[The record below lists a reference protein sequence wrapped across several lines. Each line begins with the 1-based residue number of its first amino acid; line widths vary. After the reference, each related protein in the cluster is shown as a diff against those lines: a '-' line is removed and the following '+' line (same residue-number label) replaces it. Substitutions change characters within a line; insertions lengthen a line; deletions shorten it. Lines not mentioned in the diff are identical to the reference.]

1 MFICRVEI
9 LGGIVEEDKD
19 EGTEYYYK
27 ASLPG
32 KEENGV
38 EEKSRRRIGILE
50 KLVWCKFSE
59 HREFASSGNNKN
71 CFCLRCKGFEQ
82 W

>member
-38 EEKSRRRIGILE
+38 EEKSR
-50 KLVWCKFSE
+50 
-59 HREFASSGNNKN
+59 
-71 CFCLRCKGFEQ
+71 
-82 W
+82 